1 MVFRMLGL
9 QALETLLVRQDKKL
23 LSSRTFHRVVGKV
36 HEQVERVKHGVPPP
50 ETPRISGSG
59 RLSNPDSTLR
69 KFWAYFKEECQNQ
82 FKGKPTEK
90 Y

>member
-1 MVFRMLGL
+1 M
-9 QALETLLVRQDKKL
+9 TKKL

-59 RLSNPDSTLR
+59 RLSNPGMPNNT
-69 KFWAYFKEECQNQ
+69 
-82 FKGKPTEK
+82 
-90 Y
+90 